1 MSTVWLQVGQCGN
14 QIAQELWHILG
25 LVNGS
30 CGKIDRNPFCSR
42 DGKLSA
48 VCVDSESKVI
58 KKMQKQVKKG
68 LFRESNLITGKQGR
82 GKNWAC
88 GYYNKPLNCEE
99 SLLYKTMERLRKEV
113 ELRDCYSGTVIFHSL
128 SGGTGAGLGSHL
140 CEEIRDEY
148 PLGQILSVTVAPY
161 QTGECPLQH
170 YNILLCLSWL
180 QRFTDGI
187 FLFYNDDVLKR
198 TIASL
203 GKKNIQESWGVSQ
216 VSLSS
221 MNTYIAD
228 CVAGLLYPVS
238 NFQTTSGLNMGVE
251 PWELLRAV
259 CPVPTMKF
267 LHVAQT
273 STRGQV
279 LWDSMVSS
287 VTRFLAPESSTGK
300 PHYSTSLLSVARSS
314 HCSLIQPQSSAM
326 KRLQRAYGCVS
337 WNPFPLSLW
346 TASCDMRDPTGQ
358 RHSLTVCANHSSIIG
373 LLKHTLEKAQ
383 RMYSAK
389 AYTHWYRQYGCEGK
403 DFEQAFDTLSSVE
416 AEYYSAGQ

>member
-30 CGKIDRNPFCSR
+30 CGKIDRNPFCSL

-48 VCVDSESKVI
+48 ICVDSESKVI

-68 LFRESNLITGKQGR
+68 LFRESNLIIGKQGR

-88 GYYNKPLNCEE
+88 GYYNKPLNCED

-113 ELRDCYSGTVIFHSL
+113 ELRDCYSGTVLFHSL

-180 QRFTDGI
+180 QRYTDGI
-187 FLFYNDDVLKR
+187 FLFHNDDVLRR
-198 TIASL
+198 TIASM
-203 GKKNIQESWGVSQ
+203 GKKNMREPR

-238 NFQTTSGLNMGVE
+238 NFQPTSGLNIGVE
-251 PWELLRAV
+251 PWELLRSV
-259 CPVPTMKF
+259 CPMPTMKF

-279 LWDSMVSS
+279 FWDSMVSS
-287 VTRFLAPESSTGK
+287 VTRFLAPESSTGR
-300 PHYSTSLLSVARSS
+300 PHYSTSLLSVARSN

-346 TASCDMRDPTGQ
+346 TASYDMRDLTGQ
-358 RHSLTVCANHSSIIG
+358 KHSLTVCANHSSIID

-383 RMYSAK
+383 KMYSAK
-389 AYTHWYRQYGCEGK
+389 AYTHWYKQYGCEGK
-403 DFEQAFDTLSSVE
+403 DFEQAFDTLSSVK
-416 AEYYSAGQ
+416 AEYYSAGE

>member
-14 QIAQELWHILG
+14 QIAQELWQNLG
-25 LVNGS
+25 LVNGT

-48 VCVDSESKVI
+48 ICVDSEPKVI
-58 KKMQKQVKKG
+58 KKMQKQMKKG
-68 LFRESNLITGKQGR
+68 GQFTPLVPDLVQ
-82 GKNWAC
+82 AY
-88 GYYNKPLNCEE
+88 GYYNKPSNCEK
-99 SLLYKTMERLRKEV
+99 SLLYRTMERLRKEV
-113 ELRDCYSGTVIFHSL
+113 ELRDCYSGTVLFHSL

-180 QRFTDGI
+180 QSYADGI
-187 FLFYNDDVLKR
+187 FLFHNDDVLKR
-198 TIASL
+198 TAASME
-203 GKKNIQESWGVSQ
+203 KKNIHEPRKLSQ
-216 VSLSS
+216 VSLSN

-228 CVAGLLYPVS
+228 CVAGLLYPVN
-238 NFQTTSGLNMGVE
+238 NFRPTSGLNMGVE
-251 PWELLRAV
+251 PWELLRSV
-259 CPVPTMKF
+259 CPVPTLKF

-279 LWDSMVSS
+279 FWDSMVSS
-287 VTRFLAPESSTGK
+287 LTHFLAPESSTGD
-300 PHYSTSLLSVARSS
+300 PFYSTSLLLVARSN
-314 HCSLIQPQSSAM
+314 HCSLIRPQSSAM

-346 TASCDMRDPTGQ
+346 TASYDMKDPAGQ
-358 RHSLTVCANHSSIIG
+358 RHSLTVCANHSSIID

-383 RMYSAK
+383 KMYSAN
-389 AYTHWYRQYGCEGK
+389 AYTHWYRQYGCEGS
-403 DFEQAFDTLSSVE
+403 DFEQAFDTFYTVE
-416 AEYYSAGQ
+416 AEYRSAGEW

>member
-1 MSTVWLQVGQCGN
+1 
-14 QIAQELWHILG
+14 
-25 LVNGS
+25 
-30 CGKIDRNPFCSR
+30 
-42 DGKLSA
+42 
-48 VCVDSESKVI
+48 
-58 KKMQKQVKKG
+58 MQKQVKKG
-68 LFRESNLITGKQGR
+68 LFRESNLIIGKQGR

-99 SLLYKTMERLRKEV
+99 SLLYNTMERLRKEV
-113 ELRDCYSGTVIFHSL
+113 ELRDCYSGTVLFHSL

-170 YNILLCLSWL
+170 YNVLLCLSWL
-180 QRFTDGI
+180 QRYTDGV
-187 FLFYNDDVLKR
+187 FLFHNDDVLRR
-198 TIASL
+198 TIASQ
-203 GKKNIQESWGVSQ
+203 GKKNLQDSRVLSQ

-228 CVAGLLYPVS
+228 CVAGLLCPVS
-238 NFQTTSGLNMGVE
+238 NFQTASGLSIGVE

-259 CPVPTMKF
+259 CPAPTMKF

-287 VTRFLAPESSTGK
+287 VTRFLAPESSTGD
-300 PHYSTSLLSVARSS
+300 PHYSTSLLSVVRSN

-346 TASCDMRDPTGQ
+346 TASYDMRDSTGQ
-358 RHSLTVCANHSSIIG
+358 RHSLTVCANHSSIID
-373 LLKHTLEKAQ
+373 LLKHTVEKAQ
-383 RMYSAK
+383 KMYSAK
-389 AYTHWYRQYGCEGK
+389 AYIHWYRQYGCEGK

-416 AEYYSAGQ
+416 TEYYSARE

>member
-48 VCVDSESKVI
+48 VCVDSEYKVI

-68 LFRESNLITGKQGR
+68 LFRESNLIIGKEGR

-99 SLLYKTMERLRKEV
+99 SLLYKTMEKLRKEV
-113 ELRDCYSGTVIFHSL
+113 ELRDCYSGTVLFHSL

-170 YNILLCLSWL
+170 YNVLLCLSWL
-180 QRFTDGI
+180 QRYTDGI
-187 FLFYNDDVLKR
+187 LLFHNDDVLRR
-198 TIASL
+198 TIASM
-203 GKKNIQESWGVSQ
+203 GKKNIWEPRA
-216 VSLSS
+216 SLSS

-238 NFQTTSGLNMGVE
+238 NFQPTSGLNIGVE
-251 PWELLRAV
+251 PWELLRSV

-279 LWDSMVSS
+279 FWDSMVSS
-287 VTRFLAPESSTGK
+287 VTRFLAPESSTGD
-300 PHYSTSLLSVARSS
+300 PHYSTSLLSVARSN

-326 KRLQRAYGCVS
+326 KRLQRAYGCVT

-346 TASCDMRDPTGQ
+346 TASYDMRDPTGQ
-358 RHSLTVCANHSSIIG
+358 KHSLTVCANHSSIID

-383 RMYSAK
+383 KMYSAK

-403 DFEQAFDTLSSVE
+403 DFEQAFDTLSSVK
-416 AEYYSAGQ
+416 AEYYSAGE

>member
-14 QIAQELWHILG
+14 QIAQELWHTLG
-25 LVNGS
+25 LVDGS
-30 CGKIDRNPFCSR
+30 CRKIDRNPFCSR

-58 KKMQKQVKKG
+58 KKMQKQMKKG
-68 LFRESNLITGKQGR
+68 LFRESNLIVGKQGR

-88 GYYNKPLNCEE
+88 GYNKPLNSEE

-113 ELRDCYSGTVIFHSL
+113 ELRDCYSGTVLFHSL

-148 PLGQILSVTVAPY
+148 PLGQILSVAVAPY

-180 QRFTDGI
+180 QRYTDGI
-187 FLFYNDDVLKR
+187 FLFYNDDVLR
-198 TIASL
+198 RALASM
-203 GKKNIQESWGVSQ
+203 GKKNIRVLSQ
-216 VSLSS
+216 VSLLS

-228 CVAGLLYPVS
+228 CVAGLLFPVS
-238 NFQTTSGLNMGVE
+238 NFEPTSGLNMGVE
-251 PWELLRAV
+251 PWELVRSV

-279 LWDSMVSS
+279 FWDSMVSS
-287 VTRFLAPESSTGK
+287 VTHFLDPESSTGS
-300 PHYSTSLLSVARSS
+300 PHYSTSLLSVARSN

-326 KRLQRAYGCVS
+326 KKLQRAYGCVS

-358 RHSLTVCANHSSIIG
+358 RHSLTVCANHSSIVD

-383 RMYSAK
+383 KMYSAK
-389 AYTHWYRQYGCEGK
+389 AYIHWYRQYGCGEG

-416 AEYYSAGQ
+416 AEYCSAGE

>member
-68 LFRESNLITGKQGR
+68 LFRESNLIIGKQGR

-88 GYYNKPLNCEE
+88 GYYNKPLHFEG
-99 SLLYKTMERLRKEV
+99 SLLYKTMEKLRKEV
-113 ELRDCYSGTVIFHSL
+113 ELRDCYSGTVLFHSL

-170 YNILLCLSWL
+170 YNVLLCLSWL
-180 QRFTDGI
+180 QRYTDGI
-187 FLFYNDDVLKR
+187 FLFHNDDVLRR
-198 TIASL
+198 TVASM
-203 GKKNIQESWGVSQ
+203 GKKTAREPT

-238 NFQTTSGLNMGVE
+238 NFQPTSGLNMGIE
-251 PWELLRAV
+251 PWELLRSV
-259 CPVPTMKF
+259 CPMPTMKF

-279 LWDSMVSS
+279 FWDSMVSS
-287 VTRFLAPESSTGK
+287 VTRFLAPELSTGD
-300 PHYSTSLLSVARSS
+300 PHYSTSLLSVARSN

-346 TASCDMRDPTGQ
+346 TASYDMRDPTGQ
-358 RHSLTVCANHSSIIG
+358 KHSLTVCANHSSIID

-383 RMYSAK
+383 KMYSAK
-389 AYTHWYRQYGCEGK
+389 AYTHWYSQYGCEGK
-403 DFEQAFDTLSSVE
+403 DFEQAFDTLSSVK
-416 AEYYSAGQ
+416 AEYYSAGE